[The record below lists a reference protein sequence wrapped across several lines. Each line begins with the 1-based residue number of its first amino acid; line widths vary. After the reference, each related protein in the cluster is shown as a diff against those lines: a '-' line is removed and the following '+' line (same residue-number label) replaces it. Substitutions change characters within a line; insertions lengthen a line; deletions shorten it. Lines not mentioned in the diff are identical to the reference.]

1 MFFLVYFLKSLY
13 LCNIAQL
20 VQQWAVGGL
29 IYEKD
34 VFERLSLWF
43 VNLASS
49 NLYNRQMT
57 TRRLRG
63 AFLYTLF
70 IYSSC
75 WRGLTALSI
84 LCREGNA
91 RAYEPR
97 MGREQHLRLF
107 CIKLNKETII
117 ILVFLGCHN
126 TNN

>member
-1 MFFLVYFLKSLY
+1 MQHRLLALTRGK
-13 LCNIAQL
+13 A
-20 VQQWAVGGL
+20 GGL

-34 VFERLSLWF
+34 VFGRLSLWF

-57 TRRLRG
+57 TMRHVERIYIPKL
-63 AFLYTLF
+63 L
-70 IYSSC
+70 YSSF

-97 MGREQHLRLF
+97 MGRRTGTYAFFVYQGKHLL
-107 CIKLNKETII
+107 K
-117 ILVFLGCHN
+117 
-126 TNN
+126 NNAAMRCLQQENERK